1 MLVWLQREAQLKMM
15 KIAVLLA
22 ALPLAAAA
30 QDPVKVDGGHYK
42 LLLDNPSV
50 RVLKVSYA
58 VGEKSVMHS
67 HPDAILVPLAS
78 AKARFTL
85 PDGKTQ
91 DMEVVK
97 ETAAYSPAGTHNPA
111 NVGTTP
117 VDALLVEFKATAP
130 GAATLPAAR
139 PGLQTTTL
147 VDNPRAVA
155 IKITA
160 APDFHE
166 DAGTTHEYDQV
177 VIALGAADMSLA
189 VDGQPA
195 KTKWQRGDVQFIG
208 RGVKHASKNTS
219 GKPIEFIIV
228 AVR

>member
-1 MLVWLQREAQLKMM
+1 M
-15 KIAVLLA
+15 KSVKLAALLA

-30 QDPVKVDGGHYK
+30 QDPAKVDAGHYK
-42 LLLDNPSV
+42 VVLDNASV
-50 RVLKVSYA
+50 RVLKVSVP
-58 VGEKSVMHS
+58 VGEKSPMHA
-67 HPDAILVPLAS
+67 HPDAILVPFAS

-97 ETAAYSPAGTHNPA
+97 EVAAWTPAGTHAPA
-111 NVGTTP
+111 NVGTTG
-117 VDALLVEFKATAP
+117 VDAILVELKGAP
-130 GAATLPAAR
+130 GTATLPTAR

-147 VDNPRAVA
+147 VENPRAVA
-155 IKITA
+155 VKTTA

-166 DAGTTHEYDQV
+166 AAGTTHEYDQV
-177 VIALGAADMSLA
+177 VIALGAADMSVA
-189 VDGQPA
+189 VEGQPA

-208 RGVKHASKNTS
+208 RGAKHESKNTS

-228 AVR
+228 AIR